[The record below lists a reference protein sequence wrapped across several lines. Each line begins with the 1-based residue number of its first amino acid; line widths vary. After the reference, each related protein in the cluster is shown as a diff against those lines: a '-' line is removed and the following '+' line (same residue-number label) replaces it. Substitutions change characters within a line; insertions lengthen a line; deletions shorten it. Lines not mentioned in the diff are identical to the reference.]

1 MMEKE
6 VQQLFDLAKDQ
17 APQTSVKE
25 VNAWVDK
32 ALVNV
37 GFLAALKVL
46 LTKKMIMISTT
57 FTLITGIGI
66 VVATQLNASEKVS
79 IEEKNAPKATLNPV
93 NKDSIRVVPT
103 EASIEKS
110 PLIAILSTVNEE
122 IDQKMEVFETIL
134 LSPKMVEFKGE
145 TIQPNVIDWKE
156 VSTQSFT
163 EIEANGFVNF
173 RIIQGSE
180 DKVTVNQK
188 DESKCM
194 LHVEVKNGK
203 LEMNSGAKNDINE
216 IIVTVKELKK
226 LELNGFCETEMVGDF
241 KTDHFDV
248 EINGF
253 SKANLII
260 ESNKIEL
267 EINGETQV
275 NLTGNSTVLDAEING
290 FSTVALSGAF
300 KESELEIN
308 GETKVILNG
317 SGTTTDVEING
328 DSKLLGSGFEV
339 ENATIEGNG
348 GSDVDMKVT
357 KSLAVHLTGKCV
369 VDIEGHPTV
378 TEQELVGGAKLKL

>member
-46 LTKKMIMISTT
+46 LTKKLIMISTT
-57 FTLITGIGI
+57 FTLITTIGI

-79 IEEKNAPKATLNPV
+79 IEEKTTTKATLNPV

-110 PLIAILSTVNEE
+110 PLVAILSTVNDE

-145 TIQPNVIDWKE
+145 NIQPNVIDWKE

-203 LEMNSGAKNDINE
+203 LEMNSGVKNDINE

-275 NLTGNSTVLDAEING
+275 NLTGNSTVLDTEING
-290 FSTVALSGAF
+290 FSKVALSGVF

-348 GSDVDMKVT
+348 ESDVDMKVT

-369 VDIEGHPTV
+369 VDIEGNPTV
-378 TEQELVGGAKLKL
+378 TEQALVGGAKLKL